1 MCKKIITGIVI
12 ISIVLSSLNLQIT
25 GITSTNRKNQLK
37 ETVISAL
44 VPHEPIEIL
53 NDNNFTDYGFPGLGT
68 G

>member
-44 VPHEPIEIL
+44 VPH
-53 NDNNFTDYGFPGLGT
+53 
-68 G
+68 